1 MTYQEFRDIL
11 YNGVWKQNTGVVQL
25 LGMCPI
31 LAVSSSVVNGVSL
44 GLATSVVMAL
54 SVLRSRRSERS
65 SRTKRAS
72 RCSF

>member
-1 MTYQEFRDIL
+1 MTSQEFKDIL

-44 GLATSVVMAL
+44 GLATAGGDGTVG
-54 SVLRSRRSERS
+54 RGD
-65 SRTKRAS
+65 RADPQP
-72 RCSF
+72 CPQ